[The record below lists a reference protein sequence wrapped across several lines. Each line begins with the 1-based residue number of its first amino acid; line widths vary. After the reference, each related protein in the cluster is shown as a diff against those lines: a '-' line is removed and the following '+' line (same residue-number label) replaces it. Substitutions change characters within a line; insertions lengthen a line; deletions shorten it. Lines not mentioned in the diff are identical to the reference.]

1 MRRGSRVSKVENR
14 AYALWVGVFTLALGA
29 LVMAAFWWFSSGGQ
43 NTTEYLIVSP
53 RSVSGL
59 NPQAAVRFRGV
70 RVGKVTAVDLLDSR
84 EVHIRI
90 QVEADVPVTRATRAK
105 VGIQGLTGQ
114 GFVQLDDDGS
124 NPLPPLGQAG
134 SPPVIAMQPGL
145 LDQATEAGQDILA
158 RLKTSSERVERI
170 LSEDNLARID
180 ATLKSLSASA
190 AHLEKTLAQTQAL
203 AADMRRFT
211 APENAERLANTLK
224 QLQQVSTQLSP
235 AVEDFRKAL
244 AKVDAAGT
252 RIDRLGADVQTSLA
266 GETLPRVN
274 QLMQDLQA
282 NSQQINRVL
291 DEIERAPQ
299 SLLLGKGARQPGPG
313 ETLPGAQP

>member
-1 MRRGSRVSKVENR
+1 MENR

-43 NTTEYLIVSP
+43 STTEYLIVSP
-53 RSVSGL
+53 RGVTGL

-90 QVEADVPVTRATRAK
+90 QIETDVPVTGATRAK

-124 NPLPPLGQAG
+124 NPLPPPRQGG
-134 SPPVIAMQPGL
+134 GPPIIAMQPGL

-170 LSEDNLARID
+170 LSEDNLTRID
-180 ATLKSLSASA
+180 STLKSLSASA
-190 AHLEKTLAQTQAL
+190 AHLEKTLAQTTAL
-203 AADMRRFT
+203 AADMRRFSS
-211 APENAERLANTLK
+211 PENARHLASTLA

-235 AVEDFRKAL
+235 AVDDFRKAL

-252 RIDRLGADVQTSLA
+252 RIDRLGADVQASITA
-266 GETLPRVN
+266 ETLPRVN

-299 SLLLGKGARQPGPG
+299 SLILGKTPRQLGPG
-313 ETLPGAQP
+313 ETTTGAKP

>member
-1 MRRGSRVSKVENR
+1 MENR
-14 AYALWVGVFTLALGA
+14 AYALWVGVFTLGLGA
-29 LVMAAFWWFSSGGQ
+29 LVIAAFWWFSSGGQ
-43 NTTEYLIVSP
+43 NTTAYLIVSP
-53 RSVSGL
+53 RSVTGL

-70 RVGKVTAVDLLDSR
+70 RIGKVTDVDLLDSR
-84 EVHIRI
+84 EVHILI
-90 QVEADVPVTRATRAK
+90 QIESEVPITRATRAK
-105 VGIQGLTGQ
+105 IGIQGLTGQ

-124 NPLPPLGQAG
+124 NPLPPAKVGNG
-134 SPPVIAMQPGL
+134 PPVIAMQPGL

-158 RLKTSSERVERI
+158 RLKTSSERIERI

-180 ATLKSLSASA
+180 ATLKSLAASS
-190 AHLEKTLAQTQAL
+190 AHLERTLAQTNAL
-203 AADMRRFT
+203 AADMRRFSS
-211 APENAERLANTLK
+211 PENAQRLASTLA

-252 RIDRLGADVQTSLA
+252 RIDRLGADVQASLTA
-266 GETLPRVN
+266 DTLPRVN

-299 SLLLGKGARQPGPG
+299 SLILGKTPRQPGPG
-313 ETLPGAQP
+313 EVIPGAKP

>member
-1 MRRGSRVSKVENR
+1 MENR

-29 LVMAAFWWFSSGGQ
+29 LVLAAFWWFSSGGQ

-90 QVEADVPVTRATRAK
+90 QIEADVPVTRATRAK

-124 NPLPPLGQAG
+124 NPLPPVRQADA
-134 SPPVIAMQPGL
+134 PPVIAMQPGL

-170 LSEDNLARID
+170 LSEDNLTRID

-203 AADMRRFT
+203 AADMRRFS
-211 APENAERLANTLK
+211 APENAARLADTLK

-252 RIDRLGADVQTSLA
+252 RIDRLGADVQASLA

-299 SLLLGKGARQPGPG
+299 SLLLGKGPRQPGPG